1 MTAARHNAPRLAA
14 FAVVVPL
21 NVPYVSAPWGHRAM
35 DSLPEWAVS
44 IIAVVVGLS
53 PGLAIPSARR
63 IARLLHR
70 LLRPRPEVAG
80 RSEHEPAQ
88 GRTGW
93 VSSHTRVRGRH
104 GRVC

>member
-1 MTAARHNAPRLAA
+1 
-14 FAVVVPL
+14 
-21 NVPYVSAPWGHRAM
+21 M
-35 DSLPEWAVS
+35 DSLPGWAVS

-93 VSSHTRVRGRH
+93 VSSHTRVRGGTDGFVDHSGVRAWSH
-104 GRVC
+104 RRVTRRVLR